1 MSCTTLDKF
10 GGCNLKKLCGKISG
24 VIQRVQEISFA
35 KPGFCSCRMI
45 LMNTPKTDDR
55 VRGSLNGVGFQKQ
68 ASFSFPCKFSPKTA
82 KLIVTEKVK
91 LISCLFT
98 TTTVCNSIA
107 PTIGS

>member
-1 MSCTTLDKF
+1 MSMQ
-10 GGCNLKKLCGKISG
+10 GGKWSKKSQNIVNVVCERSLAW
-24 VIQRVQEISFA
+24 ISFS
-35 KPGFCSCRMI
+35 FRMI

-98 TTTVCNSIA
+98 TTAVCNFIA
-107 PTIGS
+107 NTIG